1 MWRSES
7 SYQNKRARCLT
18 NMPLAFAL
26 VQVIRKFQLLEVQV
40 TLAVNAVSERS
51 KAVAQLSW
59 KLMHRWA
66 CFGVCCGSRMIVLES
81 SEGTLHVRTNRPDR
95 HCLSWITILDQ
106 LLLPF
111 RLSHTTRVRRE
122 PWASAECG
130 CEDRWRRTRDYRLDS
145 VKLRTIEKSY
155 YSQD

>member
-7 SYQNKRARCLT
+7 SYQNERARCLT

-81 SEGTLHVRTNRPDR
+81 SEGT
-95 HCLSWITILDQ
+95 
-106 LLLPF
+106 F
-111 RLSHTTRVRRE
+111 HTCKNQST
-122 PWASAECG
+122 
-130 CEDRWRRTRDYRLDS
+130 
-145 VKLRTIEKSY
+145 
-155 YSQD
+155 

>member
-7 SYQNKRARCLT
+7 SYQNERARCLT

-95 HCLSWITILDQ
+95 HCLSWITIFDQ

-111 RLSHTTRVRRE
+111 RLSHPLLGYAASSHGLVQSAAVRTVGDVQE
-122 PWASAECG
+122 IIVWI
-130 CEDRWRRTRDYRLDS
+130 L
-145 VKLRTIEKSY
+145 
-155 YSQD
+155 